1 MTSLENLLYSTS
13 FQLLFLQFVLS
24 DHACK
29 LGFFVSRVRKQRTQV
44 TNLKSNKFVFRN
56 NQRNVLCA
64 LRCFLA
70 KSLFIYL
77 FIHYSNLAYNTRNS
91 IMNVNL
97 AETLCLGMS
106 LRNKTAVRLLW
117 GINCKPGHLA
127 GFDIDHARK
136 QWQLFCEKSI
146 KMDRN
151 WPRPA
156 NYNIFSCF
164 SVSVG
169 GFCCSS
175 VFVCFTKPKCIYR
188 CEFFKVKRG
197 YYLVTLSR

>member
-1 MTSLENLLYSTS
+1 MESRIRTFAGELFSPKRISSSKCVTSSFAVASVLMTSLENLLYSTS

-64 LRCFLA
+64 FRCFLA
-70 KSLFIYL
+70 KSLFIYLFIYL

-106 LRNKTAVRLLW
+106 LRNKTAVRLL
-117 GINCKPGHLA
+117 
-127 GFDIDHARK
+127 
-136 QWQLFCEKSI
+136 
-146 KMDRN
+146 
-151 WPRPA
+151 
-156 NYNIFSCF
+156 
-164 SVSVG
+164 
-169 GFCCSS
+169 
-175 VFVCFTKPKCIYR
+175 
-188 CEFFKVKRG
+188 
-197 YYLVTLSR
+197 

>member
-1 MTSLENLLYSTS
+1 MESRIRTFAGELFSRKRISSSKCVTSSFAVASVLMTSLENLLYSTS

-64 LRCFLA
+64 FRCFLA

-77 FIHYSNLAYNTRNS
+77 FIHYSKLAYNTRNS

-106 LRNKTAVRLLW
+106 LRNKTAVRLL
-117 GINCKPGHLA
+117 
-127 GFDIDHARK
+127 
-136 QWQLFCEKSI
+136 
-146 KMDRN
+146 
-151 WPRPA
+151 
-156 NYNIFSCF
+156 
-164 SVSVG
+164 
-169 GFCCSS
+169 
-175 VFVCFTKPKCIYR
+175 
-188 CEFFKVKRG
+188 
-197 YYLVTLSR
+197 

>member
-1 MTSLENLLYSTS
+1 MHPYFLALESCSNTFNGCLSYTMAYVLYAIWREESRIRTFAGELFSSKRILSSKCVTFSFAVASVLMTSPENLLYSTS

-29 LGFFVSRVRKQRTQV
+29 LRFFVSWVRKQRTQV

-56 NQRNVLCA
+56 NHRNVLCA
-64 LRCFLA
+64 YRCFFFY
-70 KSLFIYL
+70 LFIYI

-136 QWQLFCEKSI
+136 QW
-146 KMDRN
+146 
-151 WPRPA
+151 
-156 NYNIFSCF
+156 
-164 SVSVG
+164 
-169 GFCCSS
+169 
-175 VFVCFTKPKCIYR
+175 
-188 CEFFKVKRG
+188 
-197 YYLVTLSR
+197 

>member
-1 MTSLENLLYSTS
+1 MESRIRTFAGELFSPKRISSSKCVTSSFAVASVLMTSLENLLYSTS

-106 LRNKTAVRLLW
+106 LRNKTAVRLL
-117 GINCKPGHLA
+117 
-127 GFDIDHARK
+127 
-136 QWQLFCEKSI
+136 
-146 KMDRN
+146 
-151 WPRPA
+151 
-156 NYNIFSCF
+156 
-164 SVSVG
+164 
-169 GFCCSS
+169 
-175 VFVCFTKPKCIYR
+175 
-188 CEFFKVKRG
+188 
-197 YYLVTLSR
+197 